1 MLECAKNVGRAWKGS
16 GTRKF
21 EAMLSFT
28 DATGHSLELGAPP
41 VRIVSL
47 VPSLTEALFAF
58 GLAERVA
65 GVTRYC
71 VEPAEARRKPRVG
84 GTKNVDVSKLSAL
97 EPDLVL
103 ANVEENT
110 REDVEALISA
120 GLPVFVTYPRTV
132 AGAIAELRELAEM
145 TGATEDAGPIVSEA
159 EKALKR
165 AEAANRKRRA
175 LRTFCPIWRNPWMTI
190 GPDTYMHNFL
200 RVCGAEN
207 VYGGSAERYPTI
219 ELAGVPELGP
229 EVALLPDEP
238 YRFGRK
244 HVPEVIGA
252 LGDLRIY
259 LVDGKSL
266 CWYGPRIGP
275 ALAELQRLLW
285 GETDV

>member
-1 MLECAKNVGRAWKGS
+1 MR
-16 GTRKF
+16 T
-21 EAMLSFT
+21 FT
-28 DATGHSLELGAPP
+28 DATGRRLKLTSPP
-41 VRIVSL
+41 ERIVSL

-71 VEPAEARRKPRVG
+71 VEPAEARRKPNVG
-84 GTKNVDVSKLSAL
+84 GTKNVDVARLQAL

-110 REDVEALISA
+110 REDVDALIAA

-145 TGATEDAGPIVSEA
+145 TGATEAAAPIIAEA
-159 EKALKR
+159 EEALRR
-165 AEAANRKRRA
+165 AETANERRKP
-175 LRTFCPIWRNPWMTI
+175 LLTFCPIWRNPWMTI
-190 GPDTYMHNFL
+190 GQDTYMHDFL
-200 RVCGAEN
+200 RVSGAEN
-207 VYGGSAERYPTI
+207 VYGDSEDRYPTI
-219 ELAGVPELGP
+219 ELAEAAARRP
-229 EVALLPDEP
+229 EVVLLPDEP

-244 HVPEVIGA
+244 HVPEVIEA
-252 LGDLRIY
+252 LGDVRIY

-275 ALAELQRLLW
+275 ALAEVQRLLW
-285 GETDV
+285 GATGA

>member
-1 MLECAKNVGRAWKGS
+1 MYAGCEMASFKDALGRKVEIA
-16 GTRKF
+16 R
-21 EAMLSFT
+21 
-28 DATGHSLELGAPP
+28 PP
-41 VRIVSL
+41 RRIVSL

-84 GTKNVDVSKLSAL
+84 GTKNVDVAKVSAI

-110 REDVEALISA
+110 RDDVDALIAA

-132 AGAIAELRELAEM
+132 AGAIAELRELATM
-145 TGATEDAGPIVSEA
+145 TGGDEAARPIIVGAEEA
-159 EKALKR
+159 VAV
-165 AEAANRKRRA
+165 AEAANERRKA

-190 GPDTYMHNFL
+190 GPDTYMHDFL

-207 VYGGSAERYPTI
+207 IYGQSAERYPAI
-219 ELAGVPELGP
+219 ELAAVAEHWP
-229 EVALLPDEP
+229 EVVLLPDEP

-244 HVPEVIGA
+244 HVPEVIEA
-252 LGDLRIY
+252 LGDVRTY

-275 ALAELQRLLW
+275 ALAEVQRLLW
-285 GETDV
+285 GDTGV

>member
-1 MLECAKNVGRAWKGS
+1 MLKWPSEH
-16 GTRKF
+16 RKS
-21 EAMLSFT
+21 MPYFT
-28 DATGHSLELGAPP
+28 DVIGRSLELASPP
-41 VRIVSL
+41 MRIVSL

-71 VEPAEARRKPRVG
+71 VEPAQARRKPRVG
-84 GTKNVDVSKLSAL
+84 GTKNVDIARLSAL

-110 REDVEALISA
+110 REDVDALIAA
-120 GLPVFVTYPRTV
+120 GMPVFVTYPRTV

-145 TGATEDAGPIVSEA
+145 TGAIEAAAPLIADAKEA
-159 EKALKR
+159 LR
-165 AEAANRKRRA
+165 CAEAANEFRTP

-190 GPDTYMHNFL
+190 GPDTYMHDFL

-207 VYGGSAERYPTI
+207 VYSGSRDRYPAI
-219 ELAGVPELGP
+219 ELAEVSERRP
-229 EVALLPDEP
+229 EVVLLPDEP
-238 YRFGRK
+238 YRFAQK
-244 HVPEVIGA
+244 HVSEVIEA

-275 ALAELQRLLW
+275 ALVEVQRLLW
-285 GETDV
+285 GETTV

>member
-1 MLECAKNVGRAWKGS
+1 MPIY
-16 GTRKF
+16 
-21 EAMLSFT
+21 T
-28 DATGHSLELGAPP
+28 DATARSLELPYPP
-41 VRIVSL
+41 ERIVSL

-84 GTKNVDVSKLSAL
+84 GTKNVDLGKLKAL
-97 EPDLVL
+97 APDLVL

-110 REDVEALISA
+110 REDVEALIAA

-145 TGATEDAGPIVSEA
+145 TGAIEAAAPIIAEA
-159 EKALKR
+159 EEALR
-165 AEAANRKRRA
+165 HAEAANERRTP

-190 GPDTYMHNFL
+190 GPDTYMHDFL
-200 RVCGAEN
+200 RVCGSEN
-207 VYGGSAERYPTI
+207 VYGGSSERYPGI
-219 ELAGVPELGP
+219 ELAAVAERRP
-229 EVALLPDEP
+229 EVVLLPDEP
-238 YRFGRK
+238 YRFGPK
-244 HVPEVIGA
+244 HVPEVIEA

-275 ALAELQRLLW
+275 ALLEIQRLLW
-285 GETDV
+285 ETDV

>member
-1 MLECAKNVGRAWKGS
+1 MPS
-16 GTRKF
+16 Y
-21 EAMLSFT
+21 T
-28 DATGHSLELGAPP
+28 DATGRTLELPEPP
-41 VRIVSL
+41 KRIVSL

-58 GLAERVA
+58 GLADRVA

-71 VEPAEARRKPRVG
+71 VEPAEARRKPKVG
-84 GTKNVDVSKLSAL
+84 GTKNVDVAKVTAL
-97 EPDLVL
+97 RPDLVL

-110 REDVEALISA
+110 REDVEALFAA

-145 TGATEDAGPIVSEA
+145 TGSTEAAAPIIEEA
-159 EKALKR
+159 EEALR
-165 AEAANRKRRA
+165 CAEAANKGRTP

-190 GPDTYMHNFL
+190 GRDTYMHDFL

-207 VYGGSAERYPTI
+207 VYGETTDRYPEIDLSQVAERR
-219 ELAGVPELGP
+219 P

-238 YRFGRK
+238 YPFGQK
-244 HVPEVIGA
+244 HVPEVIEK

-275 ALAELQRLLW
+275 ALAEVRRLLW
-285 GETDV
+285 GETGV